1 MRNLLGTI
9 GLGAE
14 HHNAQRVAVL
24 SSHQIGDGGLIVGAV
39 EIGLGERRAEPAKMI
54 DDDIKILGG
63 TRNTAYATPASYGWA
78 GFGTRVFGMEGLP

>member
-1 MRNLLGTI
+1 VRNLLGTI

-54 DDDIKILGG
+54 DDDVKIFG
-63 TRNTAYATPASYGWA
+63 RNRNNRGPFTHTQPPACRGQSLYRQG
-78 GFGTRVFGMEGLP
+78 